1 MHPVPATIGMRA
13 SGGDTVPVYEYFC
26 KSCDDKFEVLA
37 PMGRMTQVLD
47 CPEGH
52 LGARKVLSVFA
63 TVSTVPSSQAF
74 DASSC
79 SSESAGCG
87 ADNCCAM

>member
-1 MHPVPATIGMRA
+1 MRA

-26 KSCDDKFEVLA
+26 KSCDDKFEVLQ
-37 PMGRMTQVLD
+37 PMTKLVAVMD

-52 LGARKVLSVFA
+52 VGAQKVLSMFA

-74 DASSC
+74 DASCGSTQA
-79 SSESAGCG
+79 AGCG
-87 ADNCCAM
+87 ADNCCAFDS